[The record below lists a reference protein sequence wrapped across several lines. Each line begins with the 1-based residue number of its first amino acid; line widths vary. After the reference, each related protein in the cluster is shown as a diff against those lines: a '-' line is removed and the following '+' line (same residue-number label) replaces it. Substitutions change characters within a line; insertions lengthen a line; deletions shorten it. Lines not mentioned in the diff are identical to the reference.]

1 LRLHTTLKFRT
12 FRPCV
17 QMLKLHSHVSD
28 KLAKLSLVGVILT
41 FPMRLGLANTFM
53 ALTVLFWLLA
63 RDYKGRWKAIRHHP
77 LTWPAIGMFV
87 LVVLGTSYTL
97 APASLAL
104 HHVGKYSKFLFIPL
118 VLSLLTEEVWRKR
131 CLYAFCT
138 AMLITL
144 VSTYA
149 GIWWGVP
156 WSVTRGK
163 LGWGVDHTVFKDYI
177 AQGLL
182 MSTFVLLAVA
192 QAIKETVLLR
202 KGFWTVAAVLAIVSI
217 LFLSNGRSGYAALLA
232 GLGGFLWTVN
242 RHPFRKL
249 LALMVLVAAVPLAYM
264 SSLTIQARVDEGFTE
279 ITDALAR
286 PLNQDAAEV
295 TSLGARIDMWRLS
308 IQSMAKNPVF
318 GSGTGSYPL
327 LAKEAFHSQGVL
339 DVQGVHPHNQFLFF
353 GVELGMVGLLAYVFY
368 LYRAGTAGRAMPAVE
383 RAVLIGFLCI
393 MVSDSLFNSALWL
406 STENHLFTFMLALLV
421 AEYRPK
427 NLS

>member
-1 LRLHTTLKFRT
+1 MRSDA
-12 FRPCV
+12 
-17 QMLKLHSHVSD
+17 QIHSPFAD
-28 KLAKLSLVGVILT
+28 KLAKLSLLGVFLT

-53 ALTVLFWLLA
+53 ALTLLFWLVS
-63 RDYKGRWKAIRHHP
+63 RDYKGRWNAIHQHP
-77 LTWPAIGMFV
+77 LAWPAVGMFV
-87 LVVLGTSYTL
+87 LVVLGASYTL

-104 HHVGKYSKFLFIPL
+104 QHVGKYSKFLFIPL
-118 VLSLLTEEVWRKR
+118 VLSLLTQEAWRKR
-131 CLYAFCT
+131 CIYAFCM

-144 VSTYA
+144 ASTYA

-202 KGFWTVAAVLAIVSI
+202 KGFWTLAAVLAIVSI
-217 LFLSNGRSGYAALLA
+217 LFLSYGRSGYAALLA
-232 GLGGFLWTVN
+232 GLGGFLWAIN
-242 RHPFRKL
+242 RRPFRKL
-249 LALMVLVAAVPLAYM
+249 LALIVLVTAVPLAYM
-264 SSLTIQARVDEGFTE
+264 SSPAIQARVDEGFTE
-279 ITDALAR
+279 VVDALAR
-286 PLNQDAAEV
+286 PLNQDATKI

-308 IQSMAKNPVF
+308 VQSMAKHPVL
-318 GSGTGSYPL
+318 GSGTGSYSV

-353 GVELGMVGLLAYVFY
+353 GVELGLVGVLAYVFY
-368 LYRAGTAGRAMPAVE
+368 LYRAGTAGRTMAAVE

-393 MVSDSLFNSALWL
+393 MVSDSIFNSALWL
-406 STENHLFTFMLALLV
+406 STENHLFTFMLALLTSPALIYRSRSV
-421 AEYRPK
+421 ATQRDQRT
-427 NLS
+427 